1 MSEPL
6 SVEEVQALGEHIA
19 EQAVH
24 LDAAMH
30 RLLADLRTFDAA
42 GGWYRQGF
50 GTCAHWLSWRV
61 GWDLGTAREHL
72 RVARALHTLPRVSE
86 ALSAGQISYS
96 KTRAITRVATAATE
110 TVLLGYAQHCTASQ
124 LETVCRK
131 VGVLGADSASRAVR
145 PHDSERYVAHTTT
158 ASGMV
163 CVKACLRPD
172 EAALLLQVLQQAAV
186 DCTRE
191 PAAASAETSAASE
204 ETSAPAERATGASAE
219 VADVSAEAPAPAE
232 RSADVSAEAQR
243 SSTTT
248 TTRRPYNRADGLMA
262 LVQSY
267 ARGSRA
273 ERAPVELIVTVPVAL
288 LQQSAATTDSA
299 TGTSDSTAD
308 ISATTDLPL
317 APATFTDRGA
327 SLPVALTVES
337 DLALSPQATRRLAC
351 DCGLV
356 VANIGA
362 TIGAGASI
370 ADATPLSV
378 GRKTR
383 TIPAALKRALLLRDR
398 TCRFPGCDH
407 RLFLEGHHLQHWAD
421 GGETSLPNVAL
432 LCSLHHAYVHERGYR
447 ITQSATGALAFE
459 DPQGRAVVP
468 LPPRP
473 APPLLG
479 WPALRAANAA
489 LPCCTTGQCRW
500 RGERVDSW
508 DAAATITRIQRRAD
522 AAGATAAPAPSVPT
536 APLVAAPPAS
546 PPSAFPRTPAPPSPP
561 ASLSSVADPSARS
574 RRPPPARPV
583 GRPRP
588 PQRHR
593 ALGPRRDAS
602 HRRRSPLRR
611 PPAAGPPAAS
621 VTALVTAL
629 VTAPVTAPVTASA
642 VASAEWLAAALGDVE
657 VAETLALQG
666 SPRAD
671 AIHQVKIATTSL
683 RWLGSWVVRRVA
695 APSLRTRSSRRGR
708 ASKMPS
714 SLSLSVSTAP
724 RRPPW
729 ASATKR
735 ST

>member
-1 MSEPL
+1 MREPL

-72 RVARALHTLPRVSE
+72 RVARALHTLPQVSE

-110 TVLLGYAQHCTASQ
+110 AVLLGYAQHCTASQ

-131 VGVLGADSASRAVR
+131 VGVLGADAASKTAR

-186 DCTRE
+186 DCTR
-191 PAAASAETSAASE
+191 
-204 ETSAPAERATGASAE
+204 APADFSVE
-219 VADVSAEAPAPAE
+219 VADVSEEASAPAE
-232 RSADVSAEAQR
+232 PAAGVSAETR
-243 SSTTT
+243 SLATTT

-288 LQQSAATTDSA
+288 LQQTAATTDSA
-299 TGTSDSTAD
+299 TSTAD
-308 ISATTDLPL
+308 SANAISATTAVAI
-317 APATFTDRGA
+317 APVSFADRGA
-327 SLPVALTVES
+327 SLPVALTVET

-356 VANIGA
+356 VATVA
-362 TIGAGASI
+362 TTTAT
-370 ADATPLSV
+370 DAAPLSI

-421 GGETSLPNVAL
+421 GGETNLPNLAL

-447 ITQSATGALAFE
+447 IMQSATGALAFE
-459 DPQGRAVVP
+459 DPARP
-468 LPPRP
+468 RRRP
-473 APPLLG
+473 A
-479 WPALRAANAA
+479 
-489 LPCCTTGQCRW
+489 
-500 RGERVDSW
+500 
-508 DAAATITRIQRRAD
+508 AAAPRAD
-522 AAGATAAPAPSVPT
+522 AAWLARDPRRQRRQRRAA
-536 APLVAAPPAS
+536 
-546 PPSAFPRTPAPPSPP
+546 
-561 ASLSSVADPSARS
+561 ADIIH
-574 RRPPPARPV
+574 RPV
-583 GRPRP
+583 PLAR
-588 PQRHR
+588 R
-593 ALGPRRDAS
+593 ARR
-602 HRRRSPLRR
+602 
-611 PPAAGPPAAS
+611 
-621 VTALVTAL
+621 
-629 VTAPVTAPVTASA
+629 
-642 VASAEWLAAALGDVE
+642 
-657 VAETLALQG
+657 
-666 SPRAD
+666 
-671 AIHQVKIATTSL
+671 
-683 RWLGSWVVRRVA
+683 
-695 APSLRTRSSRRGR
+695 
-708 ASKMPS
+708 
-714 SLSLSVSTAP
+714 
-724 RRPPW
+724 
-729 ASATKR
+729 
-735 ST
+735 

>member
-72 RVARALHTLPRVSE
+72 RVARALHTLPQVSA
-86 ALSAGQISYS
+86 ALSGGQISYS

-110 TVLLGYAQHCTASQ
+110 AVLLGYAQHCTASQ

-131 VGVLGADSASRAVR
+131 VGVLGADAASRAAR

-191 PAAASAETSAASE
+191 PADVSV
-204 ETSAPAERATGASAE
+204 E

-232 RSADVSAEAQR
+232 RATDVSAETR
-243 SSTTT
+243 SLPTTT

-262 LVQSY
+262 LVHTY
-267 ARGSRA
+267 ARGSSA
-273 ERAPVELIVTVPVAL
+273 ERSPVELIVTVPVAL
-288 LQQSAATTDSA
+288 LQQTAATTNSA
-299 TGTSDSTAD
+299 TGSTDSASN
-308 ISATTDLPL
+308 ISSTTMAL
-317 APATFTDRGA
+317 APVSFTDRGA
-327 SLPVALTVES
+327 SLPVALTVEA

-356 VANIGA
+356 VATVAAA
-362 TIGAGASI
+362 TAT
-370 ADATPLSV
+370 DAAPLSI

-421 GGETSLPNVAL
+421 GGETSLPNLAL
-432 LCSLHHAYVHERGYR
+432 LCSLHHSYVHERGYR

-479 WPALRAANAA
+479 WPAIHAANAA
-489 LPCCTTGQCRW
+489 LPLTSTTGQCRW

-522 AAGATAAPAPSVPT
+522 AAAAPAPAPSVPT
-536 APLVAAPPAS
+536 APLVVAPPAS
-546 PPSAFPRTPAPPSPP
+546 PPPTFPRTPSPP
-561 ASLSSVADPSARS
+561 ASLADPPLDPDGLPLRGLWDDLDRHSAIERWVLAEMELTGVDPIS
-574 RRPPPARPV
+574 V
-583 GRPRP
+583 GRPLPDHLQHPSQRP
-588 PQRHR
+588 SQ
-593 ALGPRRDAS
+593 
-602 HRRRSPLRR
+602 RRS
-611 PPAAGPPAAS
+611 
-621 VTALVTAL
+621 
-629 VTAPVTAPVTASA
+629 
-642 VASAEWLAAALGDVE
+642 
-657 VAETLALQG
+657 
-666 SPRAD
+666 
-671 AIHQVKIATTSL
+671 
-683 RWLGSWVVRRVA
+683 
-695 APSLRTRSSRRGR
+695 
-708 ASKMPS
+708 
-714 SLSLSVSTAP
+714 
-724 RRPPW
+724 
-729 ASATKR
+729 
-735 ST
+735 

>member
-1 MSEPL
+1 MREPL

-72 RVARALHTLPRVSE
+72 RVARALHTLPLVSE
-86 ALSAGQISYS
+86 ALSAGKISYS

-110 TVLLGYAQHCTASQ
+110 AVLLGYAQHCTASQ

-131 VGVLGADSASRAVR
+131 VGVLGADAASKAAR

-191 PAAASAETSAASE
+191 PAEASAETSAASA

-248 TTRRPYNRADGLMA
+248 TARRPYNRADGLMA
-262 LVQSY
+262 LVHTY
-267 ARGSRA
+267 ARGSSA
-273 ERAPVELIVTVPVAL
+273 ERSPVELIVTVPVAL
-288 LQQSAATTDSA
+288 LQQTAATTDSA
-299 TGTSDSTAD
+299 TNTADSAAD
-308 ISATTDLPL
+308 ISATTAL
-317 APATFTDRGA
+317 ATATFTDRDA
-327 SLPVALTVES
+327 SLPVALTVETN
-337 DLALSPQATRRLAC
+337 LALSPQATRRLSC

-356 VANIGA
+356 VATVTAA
-362 TIGAGASI
+362 TAT
-370 ADATPLSV
+370 DATPLSV

-421 GGETSLPNVAL
+421 GGETSLPNLAL
-432 LCSLHHAYVHERGYR
+432 LCSLHHSYVHERGYR
-447 ITQSATGALAFE
+447 ITQSPTGALAFE
-459 DPQGRAVVP
+459 DPHGRAVVP
-468 LPPRP
+468 LPPHP

-479 WPALRAANAA
+479 WPAIRAANAANAA
-489 LPCCTTGQCRW
+489 LPLTSTTGQCRW

-522 AAGATAAPAPSVPT
+522 AAAAPAAPAPS
-536 APLVAAPPAS
+536 APPHLR
-546 PPSAFPRTPAPPSPP
+546 PHPP
-561 ASLSSVADPSARS
+561 AHQHHPRHPHRSHLSPIPRS
-574 RRPPPARPV
+574 TPMATPC
-583 GRPRP
+583 
-588 PQRHR
+588 
-593 ALGPRRDAS
+593 
-602 HRRRSPLRR
+602 
-611 PPAAGPPAAS
+611 AACGTTS
-621 VTALVTAL
+621 T
-629 VTAPVTAPVTASA
+629 VTAPSSA
-642 VASAEWLAAALGDVE
+642 GS
-657 VAETLALQG
+657 
-666 SPRAD
+666 SPRWKRPASTRSPS
-671 AIHQVKIATTSL
+671 AAPCRTTCST
-683 RWLGSWVVRRVA
+683 RHSVRPSAHRSVGRDVRRTI
-695 APSLRTRSSRRGR
+695 R
-708 ASKMPS
+708 
-714 SLSLSVSTAP
+714 P
-724 RRPPW
+724 RR
-729 ASATKR
+729 AAGG
-735 ST
+735 

>member
-1 MSEPL
+1 MREPL

-72 RVARALHTLPRVSE
+72 RVARALHTLPLVSE

-96 KTRAITRVATAATE
+96 KTRAITRVATAVTE
-110 TVLLGYAQHCTASQ
+110 AVLLGYAQHCTASQ

-131 VGVLGADSASRAVR
+131 VGVLGADAASRATR

-186 DCTRE
+186 DCTR
-191 PAAASAETSAASE
+191 ASAD
-204 ETSAPAERATGASAE
+204 ASAE

-232 RSADVSAEAQR
+232 RAVGVSAEAQR

-248 TTRRPYNRADGLMA
+248 TTRRPYNRADGLMS
-262 LVQSY
+262 LVHTY
-267 ARGSRA
+267 ARGSST
-273 ERAPVELIVTVPVAL
+273 ERSPVELIVTVPVAL

-299 TGTSDSTAD
+299 TSTADSAAD
-308 ISATTDLPL
+308 ISATTDL

-327 SLPVALTVES
+327 SLPVALTVET
-337 DLALSPQATRRLAC
+337 DLVLSPQATRRLAC

-356 VANIGA
+356 VATVAAA
-362 TIGAGASI
+362 TAT
-370 ADATPLSV
+370 DAAPLSV

-421 GGETSLPNVAL
+421 GGETSLPNLAL
-432 LCSLHHAYVHERGYR
+432 LCSLHHTYVHDRGYR
-447 ITQSATGALAFE
+447 ITQSASGALAFE

-473 APPLLG
+473 APTLLG
-479 WPALRAANAA
+479 WPAVRAANAA
-489 LPCCTTGQCRW
+489 LPLTATTGQCRW

-508 DAAATITRIQRRAD
+508 DAAATITRTQRRAD
-522 AAGATAAPAPSVPT
+522 AAPAPAPSVPT

-546 PPSAFPRTPAPPSPP
+546 PPSAFPRTPSPPSPLS
-561 ASLSSVADPSARS
+561 SLPSVADPPLDPDGLPLRGLWDDLDRHSAIERWVLAEMEITGVDPLS
-574 RRPPPARPV
+574 V
-583 GRPRP
+583 GRPLPDHLQHPSQRP
-588 PQRHR
+588 SQ
-593 ALGPRRDAS
+593 
-602 HRRRSPLRR
+602 RRS
-611 PPAAGPPAAS
+611 
-621 VTALVTAL
+621 
-629 VTAPVTAPVTASA
+629 
-642 VASAEWLAAALGDVE
+642 
-657 VAETLALQG
+657 
-666 SPRAD
+666 
-671 AIHQVKIATTSL
+671 
-683 RWLGSWVVRRVA
+683 
-695 APSLRTRSSRRGR
+695 
-708 ASKMPS
+708 
-714 SLSLSVSTAP
+714 
-724 RRPPW
+724 
-729 ASATKR
+729 
-735 ST
+735 

>member
-1 MSEPL
+1 
-6 SVEEVQALGEHIA
+6 
-19 EQAVH
+19 
-24 LDAAMH
+24 MH

-110 TVLLGYAQHCTASQ
+110 AVLLGYAQHCTASQ

-131 VGVLGADSASRAVR
+131 VGVLGADAASRATR

-191 PAAASAETSAASE
+191 PAAASAEVADVSAE
-204 ETSAPAERATGASAE
+204 VSAPAERAM
-219 VADVSAEAPAPAE
+219 DVSAET
-232 RSADVSAEAQR
+232 RSL
-243 SSTTT
+243 TTT
-248 TTRRPYNRADGLMA
+248 TIAARRPYNRADGLMA
-262 LVQSY
+262 LVQAY
-267 ARGSRA
+267 ARGASA

-299 TGTSDSTAD
+299 TSTADSTAD
-308 ISATTDLPL
+308 ISATTDVAI

-327 SLPVALTVES
+327 SLPVALTVET

-356 VANIGA
+356 VANITA
-362 TIGAGASI
+362 TVGAGASI
-370 ADATPLSV
+370 DNTEPLAI

-421 GGETSLPNVAL
+421 GGETSLPNLAL

-479 WPALRAANAA
+479 WPAIHAVRAANAA
-489 LPCCTTGQCRW
+489 LPLTSSTGQCRW

-522 AAGATAAPAPSVPT
+522 AAAAPAAAATSAPLTAAPA
-536 APLVAAPPAS
+536 AS
-546 PPSAFPRTPAPPSPP
+546 PQPTFPRTPTPPSPP
-561 ASLSSVADPSARS
+561 SPLSSLSSVADPPLDPDGHPCAASGTTSTVTAPSSAGSSPRWRLPASTRS
-574 RRPPPARPV
+574 YV
-583 GRPRP
+583 GRPCRTTCSTRRNACRSI
-588 PQRHR
+588 RHL
-593 ALGPRRDAS
+593 AVAGLAGNDA
-602 HRRRSPLRR
+602 HSPL
-611 PPAAGPPAAS
+611 PA
-621 VTALVTAL
+621 
-629 VTAPVTAPVTASA
+629 
-642 VASAEWLAAALGDVE
+642 
-657 VAETLALQG
+657 
-666 SPRAD
+666 
-671 AIHQVKIATTSL
+671 
-683 RWLGSWVVRRVA
+683 
-695 APSLRTRSSRRGR
+695 R
-708 ASKMPS
+708 ASS
-714 SLSLSVSTAP
+714 SAP
-724 RRPPW
+724 GRT
-729 ASATKR
+729 S
-735 ST
+735 

>member
-1 MSEPL
+1 MREPL

-72 RVARALHTLPRVSE
+72 RVARALHTLPLVSE

-110 TVLLGYAQHCTASQ
+110 AVLLGYAQHCTASQ
-124 LETVCRK
+124 LEAVCRK
-131 VGVLGADSASRAVR
+131 VGVLGADAASRATR

-186 DCTRE
+186 DYTRE
-191 PAAASAETSAASE
+191 PAAASGEVADVSAEV
-204 ETSAPAERATGASAE
+204 SAPAERATDASAE
-219 VADVSAEAPAPAE
+219 TKSLP
-232 RSADVSAEAQR
+232 
-243 SSTTT
+243 TTT
-248 TTRRPYNRADGLMA
+248 ARRPYNRADGLMA
-262 LVQSY
+262 LVHTY
-267 ARGSRA
+267 ARGDRA
-273 ERAPVELIVTVPVAL
+273 ERAPVELIVTVPAAL

-299 TGTSDSTAD
+299 TGTADSASD
-308 ISATTDLPL
+308 ISATTDV
-317 APATFTDRGA
+317 AIVPATFTDRGA

-362 TIGAGASI
+362 TAGVTNATDAS
-370 ADATPLSV
+370 PLSV

-421 GGETSLPNVAL
+421 GGETSLPNLAL

-447 ITQSATGALAFE
+447 ITQSPTGALAFE

-473 APPLLG
+473 APTLLG
-479 WPALRAANAA
+479 WPAIHAVRAANAT
-489 LPCCTTGQCRW
+489 LPLTATTGQCRW

-522 AAGATAAPAPSVPT
+522 AAAPSISAPTAAPPT
-536 APLVAAPPAS
+536 SPPPAS
-546 PPSAFPRTPAPPSPP
+546 PRTSAPASPP
-561 ASLSSVADPSARS
+561 ASLADPPLDPDGLPLRGLWDDLDRHSAIECWVLAEMEATGVDPLS
-574 RRPPPARPV
+574 I
-583 GRPRP
+583 GRPLP
-588 PQRHR
+588 DHLQHPSQ
-593 ALGPRRDAS
+593 
-602 HRRRSPLRR
+602 RRSERR
-611 PPAAGPPAAS
+611 S
-621 VTALVTAL
+621 
-629 VTAPVTAPVTASA
+629 
-642 VASAEWLAAALGDVE
+642 
-657 VAETLALQG
+657 
-666 SPRAD
+666 
-671 AIHQVKIATTSL
+671 
-683 RWLGSWVVRRVA
+683 
-695 APSLRTRSSRRGR
+695 
-708 ASKMPS
+708 
-714 SLSLSVSTAP
+714 
-724 RRPPW
+724 
-729 ASATKR
+729 
-735 ST
+735 

>member
-1 MSEPL
+1 MREPL

-72 RVARALHTLPRVSE
+72 RVARALHTLPQVSE

-110 TVLLGYAQHCTASQ
+110 AVLLGYAQHCTASQ

-131 VGVLGADSASRAVR
+131 VGVLGADAASKAAR

-163 CVKACLRPD
+163 SVKACLRPD
-172 EAALLLQVLQQAAV
+172 EAALFLQVLQQAAV

-191 PAAASAETSAASE
+191 PAE
-204 ETSAPAERATGASAE
+204 ASAE
-219 VADVSAEAPAPAE
+219 VANVSAEAPAPAE
-232 RSADVSAEAQR
+232 RAVGVSAETR
-243 SSTTT
+243 SLATTT
-248 TTRRPYNRADGLMA
+248 TARRPYNRADGLMA

-288 LQQSAATTDSA
+288 LQQSSCTTNTADSTTANIPATTE
-299 TGTSDSTAD
+299 
-308 ISATTDLPL
+308 L
-317 APATFTDRGA
+317 APVSFTDRGA
-327 SLPVALTVES
+327 SLPVALTVET
-337 DLALSPQATRRLAC
+337 DLAISPQATRRLAC

-356 VANIGA
+356 VATVAAA
-362 TIGAGASI
+362 T
-370 ADATPLSV
+370 ATAAAPLSV

-421 GGETSLPNVAL
+421 GGETSLPNLAL

-447 ITQSATGALAFE
+447 IMQSATGALAFE

-473 APPLLG
+473 APTLLG
-479 WPALRAANAA
+479 WPAIHAARAATAA
-489 LPCCTTGQCRW
+489 LPLTATTGQCRW

-522 AAGATAAPAPSVPT
+522 AATAPAPSAST
-536 APLVAAPPAS
+536 APHTAAPPAS
-546 PPSAFPRTPAPPSPP
+546 PPPAFPRTPAPPAPPSPPSLP
-561 ASLSSVADPSARS
+561 ASLADPPLDPDGLPLRGLWDDLDRHSAIERWVLS
-574 RRPPPARPV
+574 EMEATGVDPLSV
-583 GRPRP
+583 GRPLPDHLQHPSQRP
-588 PQRHR
+588 S
-593 ALGPRRDAS
+593 PRLS
-602 HRRRSPLRR
+602 QRRS
-611 PPAAGPPAAS
+611 
-621 VTALVTAL
+621 
-629 VTAPVTAPVTASA
+629 
-642 VASAEWLAAALGDVE
+642 
-657 VAETLALQG
+657 
-666 SPRAD
+666 
-671 AIHQVKIATTSL
+671 
-683 RWLGSWVVRRVA
+683 
-695 APSLRTRSSRRGR
+695 
-708 ASKMPS
+708 
-714 SLSLSVSTAP
+714 
-724 RRPPW
+724 
-729 ASATKR
+729 
-735 ST
+735 

>member
-1 MSEPL
+1 MREPL
-6 SVEEVQALGEHIA
+6 SVEEVLALGEHIA

-72 RVARALHTLPRVSE
+72 RVARALHTLPKVSE

-96 KTRAITRVATAATE
+96 KTRAITRVATATE
-110 TVLLGYAQHCTASQ
+110 AVLLGYAQHCTASQ

-131 VGVLGADSASRAVR
+131 VGVLGADAASRATR

-191 PAAASAETSAASE
+191 PAELSAETSAASAE
-204 ETSAPAERATGASAE
+204 SSAPAERAT
-219 VADVSAEAPAPAE
+219 DVSAET
-232 RSADVSAEAQR
+232 RSLP
-243 SSTTT
+243 TTT
-248 TTRRPYNRADGLMA
+248 TARRPYNRADGLMA
-262 LVQSY
+262 LVHTY
-267 ARGSRA
+267 ARGGSA
-273 ERAPVELIVTVPVAL
+273 ERSPVELIVTVPVAV
-288 LQQSAATTDSA
+288 LQQAATTNSATGTTDSA
-299 TGTSDSTAD
+299 AD
-308 ISATTDLPL
+308 ISATTDVAL
-317 APATFTDRGA
+317 APVSFTDRGA
-327 SLPVALTVES
+327 SLPVALTVET

-362 TIGAGASI
+362 TVGAGASI
-370 ADATPLSV
+370 TDAAPLSI

-421 GGETSLPNVAL
+421 GGETCLPNLAL

-473 APPLLG
+473 APTLLG
-479 WPALRAANAA
+479 WPAVRAANAA
-489 LPCCTTGQCRW
+489 LPLTATTGQCRW
-500 RGERVDSW
+500 RGERVDAW

-522 AAGATAAPAPSVPT
+522 TAAG
-536 APLVAAPPAS
+536 PAS
-546 PPSAFPRTPAPPSPP
+546 SAPTAPPSPP
-561 ASLSSVADPSARS
+561 SSLSSVADPPLDPDGLPLRGLWDDLDRHSAIERWVLSEMQATGVDPLSVGRPLPDHLQHPS
-574 RRPPPARPV
+574 RRPP
-583 GRPRP
+583 
-588 PQRHR
+588 
-593 ALGPRRDAS
+593 
-602 HRRRSPLRR
+602 
-611 PPAAGPPAAS
+611 
-621 VTALVTAL
+621 
-629 VTAPVTAPVTASA
+629 
-642 VASAEWLAAALGDVE
+642 
-657 VAETLALQG
+657 
-666 SPRAD
+666 
-671 AIHQVKIATTSL
+671 
-683 RWLGSWVVRRVA
+683 
-695 APSLRTRSSRRGR
+695 SRR
-708 ASKMPS
+708 
-714 SLSLSVSTAP
+714 
-724 RRPPW
+724 
-729 ASATKR
+729 
-735 ST
+735 

>member
-1 MSEPL
+1 MREPL

-72 RVARALHTLPRVSE
+72 RVARALHTLPQVSE
-86 ALSAGQISYS
+86 ALAAGQISYS

-110 TVLLGYAQHCTASQ
+110 AVLLGYAQHCTASQ

-131 VGVLGADSASRAVR
+131 VGVLGADAAGKAAR

-191 PAAASAETSAASE
+191 SAELSAETSAASA
-204 ETSAPAERATGASAE
+204 ETSAPAERATDASAE
-219 VADVSAEAPAPAE
+219 T
-232 RSADVSAEAQR
+232 RSLAT
-243 SSTTT
+243 TTT

-267 ARGSRA
+267 ARGASA
-273 ERAPVELIVTVPVAL
+273 ERSPVELIVTVPVAV

-299 TGTSDSTAD
+299 ASTAD
-308 ISATTDLPL
+308 SAATGTATTDL
-317 APATFTDRGA
+317 APSFTDRGA
-327 SLPVALTVES
+327 SLPVALTVET
-337 DLALSPQATRRLAC
+337 DLAFSPQATRRLAC

-356 VANIGA
+356 VATVTAA
-362 TIGAGASI
+362 TAT
-370 ADATPLSV
+370 DATPLSV

-421 GGETSLPNVAL
+421 GGETSLPNLAL
-432 LCSLHHAYVHERGYR
+432 LCSQHHAYVHERGYR
-447 ITQSATGALAFE
+447 VTHSAAGALAFE

-489 LPCCTTGQCRW
+489 LPLTSTTGQCRW

-522 AAGATAAPAPSVPT
+522 AATAPSAPT
-536 APLVAAPPAS
+536 APPAAASPAS
-546 PPSAFPRTPAPPSPP
+546 PPPAFPRTPSPPS
-561 ASLSSVADPSARS
+561 SLTSVADPPLDPDGLPLRGLWDDLDRHSAIERWVLAEMEATGVDPLSVGRPLPDHLQHPS
-574 RRPPPARPV
+574 RRPS
-583 GRPRP
+583 
-588 PQRHR
+588 QRR
-593 ALGPRRDAS
+593 
-602 HRRRSPLRR
+602 
-611 PPAAGPPAAS
+611 
-621 VTALVTAL
+621 
-629 VTAPVTAPVTASA
+629 
-642 VASAEWLAAALGDVE
+642 
-657 VAETLALQG
+657 
-666 SPRAD
+666 
-671 AIHQVKIATTSL
+671 
-683 RWLGSWVVRRVA
+683 
-695 APSLRTRSSRRGR
+695 
-708 ASKMPS
+708 
-714 SLSLSVSTAP
+714 
-724 RRPPW
+724 
-729 ASATKR
+729 
-735 ST
+735 

>member
-72 RVARALHTLPRVSE
+72 RVARALHTLPKVSE

-110 TVLLGYAQHCTASQ
+110 AVLLGYAQHCTASQ

-131 VGVLGADSASRAVR
+131 VGVLGADAASKAAR

-191 PAAASAETSAASE
+191 PAEASAELANVSAEA
-204 ETSAPAERATGASAE
+204 SAPAERAAG
-219 VADVSAEAPAPAE
+219 
-232 RSADVSAEAQR
+232 VSAEAQR

-262 LVQSY
+262 LVHDY

-273 ERAPVELIVTVPVAL
+273 ERSPVELIVTVPAAL
-288 LQQSAATTDSA
+288 LQQTAATTDSA
-299 TGTSDSTAD
+299 TGTSDSAAD
-308 ISATTDLPL
+308 ISSTTAVAI
-317 APATFTDRGA
+317 APVSFTDRGA

-356 VANIGA
+356 VVTA
-362 TIGAGASI
+362 TTAT
-370 ADATPLSV
+370 DAAPLSV

-421 GGETSLPNVAL
+421 GGETSLPNLAL
-432 LCSLHHAYVHERGYR
+432 LCSLHHAYVHERGYL
-447 ITQSATGALAFE
+447 ITQSAAGALAFE

-479 WPALRAANAA
+479 WPAIYAANATKA
-489 LPCCTTGQCRW
+489 PLPLTATTGQCRW

-508 DAAATITRIQRRAD
+508 DAAATITRIQRRTD
-522 AAGATAAPAPSVPT
+522 AATAPSAPTAPPTAAPAASP
-536 APLVAAPPAS
+536 PPAS
-546 PPSAFPRTPAPPSPP
+546 PRTSAPPSPRSP
-561 ASLSSVADPSARS
+561 PSSLSSVADPPLDPDGLPQRGRWDDLDRHSAIERWVLAEMELTGVDPIS
-574 RRPPPARPV
+574 I
-583 GRPRP
+583 GRPLP
-588 PQRHR
+588 DHLQHPSQ
-593 ALGPRRDAS
+593 LPS
-602 HRRRSPLRR
+602 QRRS
-611 PPAAGPPAAS
+611 
-621 VTALVTAL
+621 
-629 VTAPVTAPVTASA
+629 
-642 VASAEWLAAALGDVE
+642 
-657 VAETLALQG
+657 
-666 SPRAD
+666 
-671 AIHQVKIATTSL
+671 
-683 RWLGSWVVRRVA
+683 
-695 APSLRTRSSRRGR
+695 
-708 ASKMPS
+708 
-714 SLSLSVSTAP
+714 
-724 RRPPW
+724 
-729 ASATKR
+729 
-735 ST
+735 

>member
-1 MSEPL
+1 MREPL

-30 RLLADLRTFDAA
+30 RLLADLRMFDAA

-72 RVARALHTLPRVSE
+72 RVARALHTLPLVSE

-110 TVLLGYAQHCTASQ
+110 AVLLGYAQHCTASQ

-131 VGVLGADSASRAVR
+131 VGVLGADAAGRATR

-186 DCTRE
+186 DYTRE

-232 RSADVSAEAQR
+232 RSATSPAEAQR
-243 SSTTT
+243 SSTTAT

-262 LVQSY
+262 LVHSY
-267 ARGSRA
+267 ARGSSA
-273 ERAPVELIVTVPVAL
+273 ERSPVELIVTVPVAL

-299 TGTSDSTAD
+299 TATAGSTTAN
-308 ISATTDLPL
+308 ISATTALPL
-317 APATFTDRGA
+317 AAATFTDRGA
-327 SLPVALTVES
+327 SLPVALTGET

-356 VANIGA
+356 VA
-362 TIGAGASI
+362 T
-370 ADATPLSV
+370 DTDTTPLSI

-421 GGETSLPNVAL
+421 GGETNLDNLAL

-447 ITQSATGALAFE
+447 ITQSATGDLAFE
-459 DPQGRAVVP
+459 DPRGRAVVP

-479 WPALRAANAA
+479 WPAIYAANATKA
-489 LPCCTTGQCRW
+489 PLPLTSTTGQCRW

-522 AAGATAAPAPSVPT
+522 AAAAAAPSAPT
-536 APLVAAPPAS
+536 
-546 PPSAFPRTPAPPSPP
+546 APPSPLS
-561 ASLSSVADPSARS
+561 SLPSVADPPLDPDGLPLRSLWDDLDRHSAIERWVLAEMEATGVDPLS
-574 RRPPPARPV
+574 I
-583 GRPRP
+583 GRPLPDHLQHPSQRP
-588 PQRHR
+588 SQRR
-593 ALGPRRDAS
+593 
-602 HRRRSPLRR
+602 
-611 PPAAGPPAAS
+611 
-621 VTALVTAL
+621 
-629 VTAPVTAPVTASA
+629 
-642 VASAEWLAAALGDVE
+642 
-657 VAETLALQG
+657 
-666 SPRAD
+666 
-671 AIHQVKIATTSL
+671 
-683 RWLGSWVVRRVA
+683 
-695 APSLRTRSSRRGR
+695 
-708 ASKMPS
+708 
-714 SLSLSVSTAP
+714 
-724 RRPPW
+724 
-729 ASATKR
+729 
-735 ST
+735 

>member
-1 MSEPL
+1 MREPL

-50 GTCAHWLSWRV
+50 GTCALAELARRLGSWHRTPTPARGQGLAHLAAHIRGTICRADLIFQDARHHARRHRRHRSRAV
-61 GWDLGTAREHL
+61 GL
-72 RVARALHTLPRVSE
+72 RAALHRQPARDRVPQ
-86 ALSAGQISYS
+86 G
-96 KTRAITRVATAATE
+96 RR
-110 TVLLGYAQHCTASQ
+110 
-124 LETVCRK
+124 
-131 VGVLGADSASRAVR
+131 LGADAAGRATR

-186 DCTRE
+186 DCMRE
-191 PAAASAETSAASE
+191 PA
-204 ETSAPAERATGASAE
+204 GASAE

-248 TTRRPYNRADGLMA
+248 TARRPYNRADGLMA

-267 ARGSRA
+267 ARGSRT
-273 ERAPVELIVTVPVAL
+273 ERSPFELIVTVPVAL
-288 LQQSAATTDSA
+288 LQQTAATTDSA
-299 TGTSDSTAD
+299 TGTADSTSS
-308 ISATTDLPL
+308 ISVATDL
-317 APATFTDRGA
+317 APASFTDRGA

-356 VANIGA
+356 VATVAAA
-362 TIGAGASI
+362 TVTAA
-370 ADATPLSV
+370 APLSV

-421 GGETSLPNVAL
+421 GGETNLDNLAL
-432 LCSLHHAYVHERGYR
+432 LCSLHHTYVHERGYR
-447 ITQSATGALAFE
+447 ITQSPAGALAFE

-479 WPALRAANAA
+479 WPAIHAANTANAA
-489 LPCCTTGQCRW
+489 LPLTATTGQCRW

-522 AAGATAAPAPSVPT
+522 AAAAPAPS
-536 APLVAAPPAS
+536 APSTPAAS
-546 PPSAFPRTPAPPSPP
+546 QPPSSSRTPAPPSPP
-561 ASLSSVADPSARS
+561 SPLSSVADPPLDPDGHPLRGLWDDLDRHSAIERWVLAEMETTGVDPLS
-574 RRPPPARPV
+574 I
-583 GRPRP
+583 GRPLP
-588 PQRHR
+588 DHLQHPSQR
-593 ALGPRRDAS
+593 
-602 HRRRSPLRR
+602 
-611 PPAAGPPAAS
+611 
-621 VTALVTAL
+621 
-629 VTAPVTAPVTASA
+629 
-642 VASAEWLAAALGDVE
+642 
-657 VAETLALQG
+657 
-666 SPRAD
+666 
-671 AIHQVKIATTSL
+671 
-683 RWLGSWVVRRVA
+683 
-695 APSLRTRSSRRGR
+695 PSLRRS
-708 ASKMPS
+708 
-714 SLSLSVSTAP
+714 
-724 RRPPW
+724 
-729 ASATKR
+729 
-735 ST
+735 

>member
-1 MSEPL
+1 MREPL

-50 GTCAHWLSWRV
+50 GSCAHWLSWRV

-72 RVARALHTLPRVSE
+72 RVARALHTLPQVSE
-86 ALSAGQISYS
+86 ALAAGKISYS

-110 TVLLGYAQHCTASQ
+110 AVLLGYAQHCTASQ

-131 VGVLGADSASRAVR
+131 VGVLGADAASRAAR

-186 DCTRE
+186 DCTRA
-191 PAAASAETSAASE
+191 PAELSAETSAASA
-204 ETSAPAERATGASAE
+204 ETSAPAERATDASAE
-219 VADVSAEAPAPAE
+219 T
-232 RSADVSAEAQR
+232 RSLAT
-243 SSTTT
+243 TTT

-262 LVQSY
+262 LVHTY

-273 ERAPVELIVTVPVAL
+273 ERAPIELFVTVPVAL
-288 LQQSAATTDSA
+288 LQQPAATTDSA
-299 TGTSDSTAD
+299 TGTADSTTAT
-308 ISATTDLPL
+308 IPATTDVAI
-317 APATFTDRGA
+317 APVSFTDRGA
-327 SLPVALTVES
+327 SLPVALTVET

-356 VANIGA
+356 VATVAAA
-362 TIGAGASI
+362 TVT
-370 ADATPLSV
+370 DAAPLSI

-421 GGETSLPNVAL
+421 GGETNLDNLAL
-432 LCSLHHAYVHERGYR
+432 LCSLHHTYVHERGYR

-473 APPLLG
+473 APTLLG
-479 WPALRAANAA
+479 WPAIRAANAANAA
-489 LPCCTTGQCRW
+489 LPLTSTTGHCRW

-508 DAAATITRIQRRAD
+508 DAAATIARIQRRAEAAAAPAAD
-522 AAGATAAPAPSVPT
+522 APSAPLTAAPAAS
-536 APLVAAPPAS
+536 LPP
-546 PPSAFPRTPAPPSPP
+546 AFPRTPAPPAPP
-561 ASLSSVADPSARS
+561 ASLSSVADPPLDPDGLPLRGRWDDLDRHSAIERWVLAEMEATGVDPLSIGRPLPDHLQHPSQHQSQRPSQRRS
-574 RRPPPARPV
+574 QRPPTWR
-583 GRPRP
+583 
-588 PQRHR
+588 
-593 ALGPRRDAS
+593 
-602 HRRRSPLRR
+602 
-611 PPAAGPPAAS
+611 
-621 VTALVTAL
+621 
-629 VTAPVTAPVTASA
+629 
-642 VASAEWLAAALGDVE
+642 
-657 VAETLALQG
+657 
-666 SPRAD
+666 
-671 AIHQVKIATTSL
+671 
-683 RWLGSWVVRRVA
+683 
-695 APSLRTRSSRRGR
+695 
-708 ASKMPS
+708 
-714 SLSLSVSTAP
+714 
-724 RRPPW
+724 
-729 ASATKR
+729 
-735 ST
+735 

>member
-6 SVEEVQALGEHIA
+6 SLEEVQALGEHIA

-30 RLLADLRTFDAA
+30 RLLADLQTFDAA
-42 GGWYRQGF
+42 GGWHRQGF

-72 RVARALHTLPRVSE
+72 RVARALHTLPLVSE
-86 ALSAGQISYS
+86 ALSSGKISYS

-110 TVLLGYAQHCTASQ
+110 AVLLGYAQHCTASQ

-131 VGVLGADSASRAVR
+131 VGVLGADAASKAAR

-191 PAAASAETSAASE
+191 PAE
-204 ETSAPAERATGASAE
+204 PSAE

-232 RSADVSAEAQR
+232 RATDVSAETR
-243 SSTTT
+243 STTT
-248 TTRRPYNRADGLMA
+248 ARRPYNRADGLMA
-262 LVQSY
+262 LVHTY
-267 ARGSRA
+267 ARGSSA
-273 ERAPVELIVTVPVAL
+273 ERSPVELIVTMPVAL
-288 LQQSAATTDSA
+288 LQQTAATTSTTDSA
-299 TGTSDSTAD
+299 TTAP
-308 ISATTDLPL
+308 ATTDL
-317 APATFTDRGA
+317 ATTTFTDRGA

-356 VANIGA
+356 VATVAAA
-362 TIGAGASI
+362 TANAE
-370 ADATPLSV
+370 PLSV

-421 GGETSLPNVAL
+421 GGETSLPNLAL
-432 LCSLHHAYVHERGYR
+432 LCSLHHSYVHERGYR

-473 APPLLG
+473 APTQLG
-479 WPALRAANAA
+479 WPTLRAANAA
-489 LPCCTTGQCRW
+489 LPLTATTGQCRW

-508 DAAATITRIQRRAD
+508 DAAATVTRIQRRAD
-522 AAGATAAPAPSVPT
+522 AAVAPAPSAPPPT
-536 APLVAAPPAS
+536 AAPGAS
-546 PPSAFPRTPAPPSPP
+546 PPPSFPRTPSPPSPLP
-561 ASLSSVADPSARS
+561 SVADPPLDPDGLPLRGRWDDLDRHSAIERWVLAEMEITGVDPLS
-574 RRPPPARPV
+574 V
-583 GRPRP
+583 GRPLPDHLQHPSQRP
-588 PQRHR
+588 SKH
-593 ALGPRRDAS
+593 
-602 HRRRSPLRR
+602 
-611 PPAAGPPAAS
+611 PP
-621 VTALVTAL
+621 
-629 VTAPVTAPVTASA
+629 
-642 VASAEWLAAALGDVE
+642 
-657 VAETLALQG
+657 
-666 SPRAD
+666 
-671 AIHQVKIATTSL
+671 TS
-683 RWLGSWVVRRVA
+683 R
-695 APSLRTRSSRRGR
+695 
-708 ASKMPS
+708 
-714 SLSLSVSTAP
+714 
-724 RRPPW
+724 
-729 ASATKR
+729 
-735 ST
+735 

>member
-1 MSEPL
+1 MREPL

-110 TVLLGYAQHCTASQ
+110 AVLLGYAQHCTASQ

-131 VGVLGADSASRAVR
+131 VGVLGADAASKAAR

-191 PAAASAETSAASE
+191 PAEASAKV
-204 ETSAPAERATGASAE
+204 P
-219 VADVSAEAPAPAE
+219 DVSAEAPAPAE
-232 RSADVSAEAQR
+232 RATDVSAEAPASERATGASAETR
-243 SSTTT
+243 SLPTTT

-262 LVQSY
+262 LVHTY
-267 ARGSRA
+267 ARGSSA
-273 ERAPVELIVTVPVAL
+273 ERSPVELIVTVPVAL
-288 LQQSAATTDSA
+288 LQQTAATTDSA
-299 TGTSDSTAD
+299 TGTTDSAAD
-308 ISATTDLPL
+308 ISATTDVAL
-317 APATFTDRGA
+317 APVSFTDRGA
-327 SLPVALTVES
+327 SLPVALTVET

-356 VANIGA
+356 VATVA
-362 TIGAGASI
+362 
-370 ADATPLSV
+370 ADAAPLSI

-421 GGETSLPNVAL
+421 GGETSLPNLAL

-459 DPQGRAVVP
+459 DPQGPRR
-468 LPPRP
+468 RP
-473 APPLLG
+473 AAAAPGAAAARLACDPD
-479 WPALRAANAA
+479 AANAA
-489 LPCCTTGQCRW
+489 LPLTATTGHCRW

-522 AAGATAAPAPSVPT
+522 AAAAPAPS
-536 APLVAAPPAS
+536 APPRHTAAPAATP
-546 PPSAFPRTPAPPSPP
+546 PPSSPRTSAPPSPP
-561 ASLSSVADPSARS
+561 RS
-574 RRPPPARPV
+574 
-583 GRPRP
+583 
-588 PQRHR
+588 
-593 ALGPRRDAS
+593 
-602 HRRRSPLRR
+602 RRSPLDPDGLPLRGLWDDLDRHSAIERWVLAEMEATGVDPLSIGRPLPDHLQHPSQRPSQRR
-611 PPAAGPPAAS
+611 S
-621 VTALVTAL
+621 
-629 VTAPVTAPVTASA
+629 
-642 VASAEWLAAALGDVE
+642 
-657 VAETLALQG
+657 
-666 SPRAD
+666 
-671 AIHQVKIATTSL
+671 
-683 RWLGSWVVRRVA
+683 
-695 APSLRTRSSRRGR
+695 
-708 ASKMPS
+708 
-714 SLSLSVSTAP
+714 
-724 RRPPW
+724 
-729 ASATKR
+729 
-735 ST
+735 

>member
-6 SVEEVQALGEHIA
+6 SVEEVRTLGEHIA

-30 RLLADLRTFDAA
+30 RLLADLRTFDAT
-42 GGWYRQGF
+42 GGWHRQGF

-72 RVARALHTLPRVSE
+72 RVARALHTLPLVSE

-110 TVLLGYAQHCTASQ
+110 AVLLGYAQHCTASQ

-131 VGVLGADSASRAVR
+131 VGVLGADAASKAVR

-172 EAALLLQVLQQAAV
+172 EAALLLQVLRQAAM

-191 PAAASAETSAASE
+191 PAELSAETSAASAE
-204 ETSAPAERATGASAE
+204 SSAPAERATDVSAG
-219 VADVSAEAPAPAE
+219 VADVSAETSAPAE

-308 ISATTDLPL
+308 ISATTDVAI
-317 APATFTDRGA
+317 APVSFTDRGA

-356 VANIGA
+356 VATVAAA
-362 TIGAGASI
+362 TVT
-370 ADATPLSV
+370 DAAPLSI

-421 GGETSLPNVAL
+421 GGETNLPNLAL

-447 ITQSATGALAFE
+447 ITQSSTGDLVFE

-479 WPALRAANAA
+479 WPAIHAVRAANAA
-489 LPCCTTGQCRW
+489 LPLTATTGQCRW

-508 DAAATITRIQRRAD
+508 DAAATVARIQRRAD
-522 AAGATAAPAPSVPT
+522 AAAAPAPAPSVPT
-536 APLVAAPPAS
+536 APLVAAPPAA
-546 PPSAFPRTPAPPSPP
+546 PPSAFPRTPSPPSP
-561 ASLSSVADPSARS
+561 LSSLADPPLDPDGHPLRGLWDDLDRHSAIERWVIAELGATGVDPLS
-574 RRPPPARPV
+574 I
-583 GRPRP
+583 GRPLPDHLQHPSQRP
-588 PQRHR
+588 SQRR
-593 ALGPRRDAS
+593 
-602 HRRRSPLRR
+602 
-611 PPAAGPPAAS
+611 
-621 VTALVTAL
+621 
-629 VTAPVTAPVTASA
+629 
-642 VASAEWLAAALGDVE
+642 
-657 VAETLALQG
+657 
-666 SPRAD
+666 
-671 AIHQVKIATTSL
+671 
-683 RWLGSWVVRRVA
+683 
-695 APSLRTRSSRRGR
+695 
-708 ASKMPS
+708 
-714 SLSLSVSTAP
+714 
-724 RRPPW
+724 
-729 ASATKR
+729 
-735 ST
+735 